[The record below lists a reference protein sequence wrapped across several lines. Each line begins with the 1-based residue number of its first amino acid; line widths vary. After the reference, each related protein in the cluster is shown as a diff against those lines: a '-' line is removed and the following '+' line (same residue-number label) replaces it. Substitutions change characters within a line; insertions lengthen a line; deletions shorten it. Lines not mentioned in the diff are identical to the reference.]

1 MAQPRTPGS
10 RPGSSSAPPP
20 APAPAHAS
28 SSPHLP
34 PLRTSPSSSLLG
46 EAGDDGPPARCRT
59 RLPGGRLR
67 LPPPPLLATV
77 VAGVLAL
84 PPFVDHVYR
93 SYEVIGV
100 VNNNGAQ
107 NSKNNIN
114 IQQPNRTFTNQAD
127 GIVEGEEPLST
138 SPLVSRGH
146 GDVRRRSERSIVVE
160 PFLQL

>member
-1 MAQPRTPGS
+1 MAEPRTPGS

-114 IQQPNRTFTNQAD
+114 GNIFSALDPGRPGFSKIQ
-127 GIVEGEEPLST
+127 
-138 SPLVSRGH
+138 
-146 GDVRRRSERSIVVE
+146 GD
-160 PFLQL
+160 PFIGPSSLKSGQNM